1 MNGADAIKPI
11 FEIDKLFVNYGH
23 VEAVRGI
30 SISLMPGQ
38 IISVIG
44 PNGAGKTSLLAAAMG
59 LLPSAGDLRLD
70 GESLAGVGVEERVER
85 GLCLVPEKREL
96 FGDMSVLDNLTLG
109 AYSRRYPAAQFRR
122 KLEQVYA
129 RFPRLA
135 ERRSQRSNTLSGG
148 ERQMLALGR
157 ALMAEPRVLLLDE
170 PSLGLAPLIV
180 AEILAIVRGLRDDGV
195 SIVLV
200 EQNALAALQ
209 SSDYG
214 FVLETG
220 EVALSGN
227 SAELARDARVHA
239 TYLGGSTED

>member
-1 MNGADAIKPI
+1 
-11 FEIDKLFVNYGH
+11 
-23 VEAVRGI
+23 
-30 SISLMPGQ
+30 MPSQ
-38 IISVIG
+38 
-44 PNGAGKTSLLAAAMG
+44 
-59 LLPSAGDLRLD
+59 GDLRLD
-70 GESLAGVGVEERVER
+70 GESLAGIDVEERVER

-96 FGDMSVLDNLTLG
+96 FGSMSVIDNLTLG
-109 AYSRRYPAAQFRR
+109 AFSKRYTAAQFRS
-122 KLEQVYA
+122 KLDQVYA

-135 ERRSQRSNTLSGG
+135 ERRHQRSHTLSGG

-157 ALMAEPRVLLLDE
+157 ALMAAPRVLLLDE
-170 PSLGLAPLIV
+170 PSLGLAPIIV

-220 EVALSGN
+220 EVALSG
-227 SAELARDARVHA
+227 SSDALAQDARVQA
-239 TYLGGSTED
+239 TYLGGRVTST

>member
-1 MNGADAIKPI
+1 MSTPI
-11 FEIDKLFVNYGH
+11 FEVKNLFVNYGH

-30 SISLMPGQ
+30 SLRLDKGQ

-44 PNGAGKTSLLAAAMG
+44 PNGAGKTTLLSASMG
-59 LLPSAGDLRLD
+59 LLPSQ
-70 GESLAGVGVEERVER
+70 GELYFEGELLKDISVEQRVER

-96 FGDMSVLDNLTLG
+96 FGEMSVIDNLVLG
-109 AYSRRYPAAQFRR
+109 AYSKHYSSA
-122 KLEQVYA
+122 KLRAKLDEVYD
-129 RFPRLA
+129 RFPRLK
-135 ERRSQRSNTLSGG
+135 ERRDQRSNTLSGG

-180 AEILAIVRGLRDDGV
+180 TEILAIVRGLRDDGV

-214 FVLETG
+214 YVLETG
-220 EVALSGN
+220 EIALAGD
-227 SAELARDARVHA
+227 SADLEKDPKVRAA
-239 TYLGGSTED
+239 YLGGSTEDE

>member
-1 MNGADAIKPI
+1 MTPI
-11 FEIDKLFVNYGH
+11 FEIDSLFVNYGH

-44 PNGAGKTSLLAAAMG
+44 PNGAGKTTLLAAAMG
-59 LLPSAGDLRLD
+59 LLPSKGTLRFEGQDLNAV
-70 GESLAGVGVEERVER
+70 SVEERVER

-96 FGDMSVLDNLTLG
+96 FGDMTVFDNLMLG
-109 AYSRRYPAAQFRR
+109 AYSKRYNAAQFQN
-122 KLEQVYA
+122 KLDYVYD

-135 ERRSQRSNTLSGG
+135 ERRLQRSNTLSGG

-180 AEILAIVRGLRDDGV
+180 GEILAIVRSLRDDGV

-214 FVLETG
+214 YVLETG
-220 EVALSGN
+220 EIALSGN
-227 SAELARDARVHA
+227 SAELAKDPRVKA
-239 TYLGGSTED
+239 TYLGGGADDE

>member
-1 MNGADAIKPI
+1 MSASATVQPI
-11 FEIDKLFVNYGH
+11 FEIDNLFVNYGH

-30 SISLMPGQ
+30 SLRLLPGQ

-44 PNGAGKTSLLAAAMG
+44 PNGAGKTSLLSAAMG
-59 LLPSAGDLRLD
+59 LLPSYGDLRLD
-70 GESLAGVGVEERVER
+70 GESLAGIGVEERVER

-96 FGDMSVLDNLTLG
+96 FGDMSVIDNLTLG
-109 AYSRRYPAAQFRR
+109 AYSKRYSAEQFKD
-122 KLEQVYA
+122 KLDQVYG

-135 ERRSQRSNTLSGG
+135 ERRNQRSHTLSGG

-180 AEILAIVRGLRDDGV
+180 AEILAIVRGLRDEGV
-195 SIVLV
+195 AIVLV
-200 EQNALAALQ
+200 EQNALAALK

-214 FVLETG
+214 LVLETG

-227 SAELARDARVHA
+227 SDELAQDVRVQA
-239 TYLGGSTED
+239 TYLGGSTDD

>member
-1 MNGADAIKPI
+1 MTPI
-11 FEIDKLFVNYGH
+11 FEIDNLFVNYGH

-44 PNGAGKTSLLAAAMG
+44 PNGAGKTTLLAAAMG
-59 LLPSAGDLRLD
+59 LLPSKGTLRFEGQDLNAV
-70 GESLAGVGVEERVER
+70 SVEERVER

-96 FGDMSVLDNLTLG
+96 FGDMTVFDNLMLG
-109 AYSRRYPAAQFRR
+109 AYSKRYNAAQFQN
-122 KLEQVYA
+122 KLDYVYD

-135 ERRSQRSNTLSGG
+135 ERRLQRSNTLSGG

-180 AEILAIVRGLRDDGV
+180 GEILAIVRSLRDDGV

-214 FVLETG
+214 YVLETG
-220 EVALSGN
+220 EIALSGN
-227 SAELARDARVHA
+227 SAELAKDPRVKA
-239 TYLGGSTED
+239 TYLGGGADDE